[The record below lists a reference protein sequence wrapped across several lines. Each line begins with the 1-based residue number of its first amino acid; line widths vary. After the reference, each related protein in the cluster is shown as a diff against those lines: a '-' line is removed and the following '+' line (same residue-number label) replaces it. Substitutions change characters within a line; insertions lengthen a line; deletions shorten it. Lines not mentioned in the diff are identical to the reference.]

1 MEAFQERASAPAQT
15 HTIRLKPHFYGSCYP
30 SQMLEVQ
37 LAEIIRQGFS
47 QCPTVGS
54 QLRLLE
60 VFEGI
65 SSRELVQDNLRDKD
79 KMLVQGFTSELSHV
93 KTMFQYLA
101 KSPPLHKNMPTVVSK
116 IQWVHAL
123 RQRIQ
128 VGYVLGSFAVAVLE
142 FFCMFV
148 GVHSNS
154 IQC

>member
-1 MEAFQERASAPAQT
+1 
-15 HTIRLKPHFYGSCYP
+15 
-30 SQMLEVQ
+30 MLEVQ

-101 KSPPLHKNMPTVVSK
+101 KSPPLHKNMPAVVSK

-128 VGYVLGSFAVAVLE
+128 VIFYLIFLSYLQFSLFLLLLFGKVLCPGKLLRE
-142 FFCMFV
+142 
-148 GVHSNS
+148 
-154 IQC
+154 

>member
-1 MEAFQERASAPAQT
+1 
-15 HTIRLKPHFYGSCYP
+15 
-30 SQMLEVQ
+30 MLEVQ

-101 KSPPLHKNMPTVVSK
+101 KSPPLHKNMPAVVSK

-128 VGYVLGSFAVAVLE
+128 VILTYLPYVFQILEIMFYVAVWVGLVSWKDTKRE
-142 FFCMFV
+142 FDLLLILLFIHFF
-148 GVHSNS
+148 NF
-154 IQC
+154 

>member
-1 MEAFQERASAPAQT
+1 
-15 HTIRLKPHFYGSCYP
+15 
-30 SQMLEVQ
+30 MLEVQ

-101 KSPPLHKNMPTVVSK
+101 KSPPLHKNMPAVVSK

-128 VGYVLGSFAVAVLE
+128 VIFTYLP
-142 FFCMFV
+142 
-148 GVHSNS
+148 
-154 IQC
+154 

>member
-1 MEAFQERASAPAQT
+1 
-15 HTIRLKPHFYGSCYP
+15 
-30 SQMLEVQ
+30 MLEVQ

-101 KSPPLHKNMPTVVSK
+101 KSPPLHKNMPAVVSK

-128 VGYVLGSFAVAVLE
+128 VIFYLIFLSYLQFSLFLLLLFGIVLCPGKMLRE
-142 FFCMFV
+142 
-148 GVHSNS
+148 
-154 IQC
+154 